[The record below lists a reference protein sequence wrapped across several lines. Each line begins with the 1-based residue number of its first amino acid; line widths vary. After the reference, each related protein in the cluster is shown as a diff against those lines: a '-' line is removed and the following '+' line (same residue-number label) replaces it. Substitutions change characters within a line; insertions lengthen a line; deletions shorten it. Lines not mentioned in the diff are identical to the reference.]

1 LLLLNTH
8 ISAFSA
14 AFGTSGASAMFHI
27 LGQTPEAP
35 TLAAALQRSDVV
47 STRSEVRQH
56 ANENENETIK
66 TVHLTRDVFVAAWR
80 ALDSGREKAHA
91 PESVNGDNVQL
102 VAVGNPHFSLEECEA
117 LAKLCDVEVEHGHA
131 VKKGSG
137 LCARLFLYY
146 FRMTE
151 YFIIY

>member
-1 LLLLNTH
+1 
-8 ISAFSA
+8 
-14 AFGTSGASAMFHI
+14 MFHI
-27 LGQTPEAP
+27 LGHTPEAP

-56 ANENENETIK
+56 GNENEKENERIK

-131 VKKGSG
+131 VPMTRSSG
-137 LCARLFLYY
+137 ASGAARCEG
-146 FRMTE
+146 RRRT
-151 YFIIY
+151 